1 MVSSQ
6 LLKDTDILS
15 REKKAMVSRGLNN
28 KKLPTTTKKK
38 KAIER
43 RGRIDVEWAP
53 AGCLEDL
60 GIR

>member
-1 MVSSQ
+1 
-6 LLKDTDILS
+6 
-15 REKKAMVSRGLNN
+15 MVSRGLNN
-28 KKLPTTTKKK
+28 KKLPPTTKKK